1 METTLYD
8 QHSYNRSN
16 IRSIRSP
23 SPNVLPGIDNENSPL
38 QIACTQESTDGI
50 DVVWD
55 WNSPQGKK
63 HPRKCQK
70 RLLQS
75 SKKPIKKHPSVQ
87 DYEKLRKELQS
98 LNELTL
104 PDREENPKTSPVK
117 QSEYKSL
124 TGILLLDAPKQKLND
139 EEFDELMDDEINE
152 KLFAISQQV
161 AEQLNSSDDKANL
174 KTSDKKV
181 DDKCNL
187 KTSDDQENNNK
198 SPVRNNQIKF
208 KKTSP
213 REKALANDSF
223 DDLLR
228 SVDVDK
234 LTGDS
239 PKEECIKN
247 EQYIY
252 TSTQIQTNSGK
263 VEFHRTQSFEIAN
276 SISQISRKC
285 TQQQIEQKRKEALA
299 KLESKRKLDR
309 HFICLQQ
316 EIEKKRL
323 QALAKMEA
331 KRQQDIIERKRQE
344 ALKRLEMSRQKNAGM
359 VKSSLVTRLK

>member
-1 METTLYD
+1 METTSFN
-8 QHSYNRSN
+8 QNSYN

-23 SPNVLPGIDNENSPL
+23 SPKTLPGIDNENSPL
-38 QIACTQESTDGI
+38 QIACTQEYSDDI

-63 HPRKCQK
+63 HPKKCQK

-75 SKKPIKKHPSVQ
+75 TKIPIKKYPSVQ

-104 PDREENPKTSPVK
+104 PDSEENLKTSPAK
-117 QSEYKSL
+117 QSEYKTL
-124 TGILLLDAPKQKLND
+124 TSILLLDAPKQELND

-161 AEQLNSSDDKANL
+161 AEQLNSSDDKTNSKTSDTKANEEGNL
-174 KTSDKKV
+174 KTSYVK
-181 DDKCNL
+181 
-187 KTSDDQENNNK
+187 ENDEK
-198 SPVRNNQIKF
+198 SPVRNYKLQF

-213 REKALANDSF
+213 RDKALANDSF

-228 SVDVDK
+228 SVDVEK

-239 PKEECIKN
+239 PKEESIKN
-247 EQYIY
+247 DRYLY

-276 SISQISRKC
+276 SMSQISVSRKC

-299 KLESKRKLDR
+299 KLESKRKIDR
-309 HFICLQQ
+309 SIVCSQQ

-323 QALAKMEA
+323 QALAKIEA